1 MGSILAIPTEGS
13 YVLEWQ
19 AVQLQGA
26 LTDHVALR
34 RLFDNTQWNVRMGV
48 QMDHVD
54 FTFTLSHGSRLEQ
67 WDLSDGDWVVKSPHG
82 RFWFMSNSEFRENF
96 RTPQFEPTMVII
108 E

>member
-1 MGSILAIPTEGS
+1 MGSILAVPKEDS

-26 LTDHVALR
+26 LTDHGALR
-34 RLFDNTQWNVRMGV
+34 RLFHNTQWNVRMGV

>member
-1 MGSILAIPTEGS
+1 MGSILAVPMEDS

-26 LTDHVALR
+26 LTDHGALR
-34 RLFDNTQWNVRMGV
+34 RLFDNTMWNVRMGV

-54 FTFTLSHGSRLEQ
+54 FTFTLSHGGRLEQ

-82 RFWFMSNSEFRENF
+82 RFWFMSNHEFRDNF
-96 RTPQFEPTMVII
+96 RTPGLEPTMVIQ